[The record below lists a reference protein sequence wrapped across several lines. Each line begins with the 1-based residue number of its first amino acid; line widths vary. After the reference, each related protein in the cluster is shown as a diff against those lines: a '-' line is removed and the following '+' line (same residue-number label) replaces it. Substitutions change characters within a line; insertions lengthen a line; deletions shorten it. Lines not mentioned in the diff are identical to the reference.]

1 MSVTFTGEIH
11 PYAAKFPMLS
21 AEDFDSLCES
31 IARGGMRQPILIDQN
46 GQLLDGRNR
55 LAACERLGLDPHFR
69 VVETDDPW
77 DEINAANVETKPLSS
92 GQRAMA
98 RAMALVAQGKRRN
111 GRWERD
117 VVTNPEIGISK
128 SEQNAMSQ
136 CGFILDHSPALAD
149 EVLAGTVALC
159 AAYEDVRE
167 EQREAEERR
176 QQLDTLAREASDLHR
191 RVTADDDPMPLDEV
205 WAAYMERT
213 REQRKRDEELAALI
227 AKQNADVQA
236 AFATITTLAHDE
248 NLRRVMDNYQPLV
261 KTWTSADL
269 HNLADTLHAIA
280 DDWSVS

>member
-55 LAACERLGLDPHFR
+55 LAACERLGVEPRFH

-98 RAMALVAQGKRRN
+98 RAMALVAQGKRKD

-117 VVTNPEIGISK
+117 SLPANLQVAEQSQISR
-128 SEQNAMSQ
+128 

-149 EVLAGTVALC
+149 EVLAGTVALS

-191 RVTADDDPMPLDEV
+191 RVTSEVDAMPLDEV
-205 WAAYMERT
+205 WAAYLKRT
-213 REQRKRDEELAALI
+213 EEQRKRDEELAALI
-227 AKQNADVQA
+227 VKQNADVQA
-236 AFATITTLAHDE
+236 AFATITTLAHVE
-248 NLRRVMDNYQPLV
+248 NRTRVMDNYTPLV

-269 HNLADTLHAIA
+269 HDLADTLHAIA